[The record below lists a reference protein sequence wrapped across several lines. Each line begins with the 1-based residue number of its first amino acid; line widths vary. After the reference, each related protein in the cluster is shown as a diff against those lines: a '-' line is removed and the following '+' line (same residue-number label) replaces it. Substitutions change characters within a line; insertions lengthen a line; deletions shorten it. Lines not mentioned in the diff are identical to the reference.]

1 VIFFEHKLLYSSKG
15 QVPEAEYYVPFG
27 KAEIKRDGKDVT
39 ILATGLMVSK
49 ALSAAQKLEREGISA
64 EVIDPRTLT
73 PFDKDALMN
82 SVKKTG
88 RFVVVHEAWKRC
100 GVGAEFAS
108 MVAEE
113 AMDYLDAPVKRV
125 GGMNVP
131 TPFSPALEKYVIPN
145 ENDIV
150 EAVQEII

>member
-1 VIFFEHKLLYSSKG
+1 
-15 QVPEAEYYVPFG
+15 
-27 KAEIKRDGKDVT
+27 
-39 ILATGLMVSK
+39 
-49 ALSAAQKLEREGISA
+49 
-64 EVIDPRTLT
+64 
-73 PFDKDALMN
+73 MN

-113 AMDYLDAPVKRV
+113 AMDYLDAPIKRV
-125 GGMNVP
+125 CGMNIP
-131 TPFSPALEKYVIPN
+131 APFSPALEKRVIPN

-150 EAVQEII
+150 RAVQEIVK